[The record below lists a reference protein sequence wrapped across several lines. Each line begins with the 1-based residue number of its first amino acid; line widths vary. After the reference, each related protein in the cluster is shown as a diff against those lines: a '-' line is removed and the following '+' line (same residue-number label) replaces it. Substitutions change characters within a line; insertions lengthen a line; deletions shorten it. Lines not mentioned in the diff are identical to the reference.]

1 MLCLLGLLRC
11 APHAVPAVQEEF
23 DFEEAL
29 KKFNKGQLGKEAGE
43 EHVSGDGGWWGVSIH
58 GWGLCC
64 PQRSAFLQSAWV
76 AWLLLP
82 GSCCQLLPCGGM

>member
-29 KKFNKGQLGKEAGE
+29 KKTINKSEKADILKELGNIYQKLRDFRRARAKLEEA
-43 EHVSGDGGWWGVSIH
+43 VK
-58 GWGLCC
+58 LC
-64 PQRSAFLQSAWV
+64 QDSAQVPLT
-76 AWLLLP
+76 
-82 GSCCQLLPCGGM
+82 